1 MSVGKCVRKNREWK
15 PVNADLIEFED
26 TDTIGTIRC
35 VVESKSSNL
44 FSEDE
49 LKQASGIGGYIEA
62 DSSSF
67 RLVYCIPGQA
77 KPKANLESF
86 KVLKSQI
93 AQANLV
99 SADRA
104 IISSKKA
111 IRQINT
117 IRCGS
122 K

>member
-1 MSVGKCVRKNREWK
+1 MSVGKCVRKNWEWK

>member
-1 MSVGKCVRKNREWK
+1 MSVGKCVRKNWEWK
-15 PVNADLIEFED
+15 PVNANLIEFEE

-35 VVESKSSNL
+35 VIESKSPSI

-49 LKQASGIGGYIEA
+49 LRQAIDIAGYMDA
-62 DSSSF
+62 DSSKF
-67 RLVYCIPGQA
+67 RLVYCIPGQV

-86 KVLKSQI
+86 KTLKSQI
-93 AQANLV
+93 SKANFI

>member
-1 MSVGKCVRKNREWK
+1 MSVGKCVRKKWEWK
-15 PVNADLIEFED
+15 PVNASLIDFED

-35 VVESKSSNL
+35 VIESKSPSL

-49 LKQASGIGGYIEA
+49 MKQAMGIGGYIEA

-67 RLVYCIPGQA
+67 RLVYCIPGQVN
-77 KPKANLESF
+77 PRANLEAF

-93 AQANLV
+93 SQASLV

>member
-1 MSVGKCVRKNREWK
+1 MSVGKCVRKNWEWK
-15 PVNADLIEFED
+15 PVNANLIAFED
-26 TDTIGTIRC
+26 TDEIGTIRC
-35 VVESKSSNL
+35 VIESKSSNL

-49 LKQASGIGGYIEA
+49 MKQASDIAGYVETN
-62 DSSSF
+62 SSSF

-86 KVLKSQI
+86 KTLKSQI
-93 AQANLV
+93 ARANLV

-111 IRQINT
+111 IRQIHT

>member
-1 MSVGKCVRKNREWK
+1 MSVGKCVRKNWAWK
-15 PVNADLIEFED
+15 PVNANLIDFED
-26 TDTIGTIRC
+26 TDSIGTIRC
-35 VVESKSSNL
+35 LIEAKNPEL
-44 FSEDE
+44 FSEE
-49 LKQASGIGGYIEA
+49 EIKRASRIEGYVET
-62 DSSSF
+62 DSSKF
-67 RLVYCIPGQA
+67 RLVYCIPGQVNT
-77 KPKANLESF
+77 KANLESF
-86 KVLKSQI
+86 KTLKSEI

-111 IRQINT
+111 IRQIQT

>member
-1 MSVGKCVRKNREWK
+1 MSVGKCVRKNWAWK
-15 PVNADLIEFED
+15 PVNANLIDFED

-35 VVESKSSNL
+35 VIESKSSNL
-44 FSEDE
+44 FSEKE
-49 LKQASGIGGYIEA
+49 LKQASEIAGYVKS
-62 DSSSF
+62 DSSPL
-67 RLVYCIPGQA
+67 RLVYCIPGQD
-77 KPKANLESF
+77 KPKDNLESF
-86 KVLKSQI
+86 KALKSQI
-93 AQANLV
+93 ARANLV